1 MHLLQFTA
9 LVQSDISSPVV
20 QISQWRLLP
29 IIQTCNVLAATGQ
42 ETTQQLHPLLLEN
55 QQDAKVWACLQ
66 VKITEITPL
75 ELELC
80 THSKVKP
87 NRVAH
92 IKQQCSAK
100 IIKWHNTPARRW
112 QLSTQLTPVKKKNQ
126 LFKIYD
132 CYFLS
137 LSSLNDKSHI
147 LALLKCNLGEYSTWQ
162 NHWFPALFSDSLT
175 ITRLAESVLKYLLIS
190 TLGCGQVSVSSP
202 ERLWPWLISSAA
214 LCISWALA
222 QHEAFE
228 LSHSFKPLQLSLI
241 QRHRKKVKVNIM
253 YR

>member
-1 MHLLQFTA
+1 MQ
-9 LVQSDISSPVV
+9 
-20 QISQWRLLP
+20 
-29 IIQTCNVLAATGQ
+29 CAATGQ

-55 QQDAKVWACLQ
+55 QQDAKVWACPQ
-66 VKITEITPL
+66 VKITQITPL

-80 THSKVKP
+80 TRSKVKP

-100 IIKWHNTPARRW
+100 IIKWHNTPEDDSW
-112 QLSTQLTPVKKKNQ
+112 VHNLTRY
-126 LFKIYD
+126 KIYD
-132 CYFLS
+132 CYFIS
-137 LSSLNDKSHI
+137 FSSLNDKSHI

-162 NHWFPALFSDSLT
+162 NHWFPALLSDSLT
-175 ITRLAESVLKYLLIS
+175 IMRLAESVLKYLLIS

-202 ERLWPWLISSAA
+202 EQLWPWLISSAA

-228 LSHSFKPLQLSLI
+228 LSKSFKPLQLTLI
-241 QRHRKKVKVNIM
+241 QRYRKKVKVNIM
-253 YR
+253 YLLFWINRRIYSIYL

>member
-66 VKITEITPL
+66 VKITEITLL

-92 IKQQCSAK
+92 IKQAMQCKNYKMAQHSSQKMTAEY
-100 IIKWHNTPARRW
+100 TAYPG
-112 QLSTQLTPVKKKNQ
+112 KKKKSTFQNLRLL
-126 LFKIYD
+126 LF
-132 CYFLS
+132 
-137 LSSLNDKSHI
+137 I
-147 LALLKCNLGEYSTWQ
+147 L
-162 NHWFPALFSDSLT
+162 
-175 ITRLAESVLKYLLIS
+175 V
-190 TLGCGQVSVSSP
+190 V
-202 ERLWPWLISSAA
+202 
-214 LCISWALA
+214 
-222 QHEAFE
+222 
-228 LSHSFKPLQLSLI
+228 FKW
-241 QRHRKKVKVNIM
+241 
-253 YR
+253 